1 MGRFHPPDHSLGD
14 PNTVGGYRAVHGR
27 PAAFEGVDG
36 RSYSVDLAVDETGDP
51 ARPFGGYFVY
61 VRWSAGE
68 HPALEGHVESPFLT
82 FGATEAEAMSSL
94 AALPLS
100 AARAAL
106 ERRLAGA

>member
-1 MGRFHPPDHSLGD
+1 M
-14 PNTVGGYRAVHGR
+14 HGR
-27 PAAFEGVDG
+27 PAAFEGLDG

-68 HPALEGHVESPFLT
+68 HPALEGHVESPFVT
-82 FGATEAEAMSSL
+82 FGMTEAEAMQAVS
-94 AALPLS
+94 ALPLS

-106 ERRLAGA
+106 ERRLADG